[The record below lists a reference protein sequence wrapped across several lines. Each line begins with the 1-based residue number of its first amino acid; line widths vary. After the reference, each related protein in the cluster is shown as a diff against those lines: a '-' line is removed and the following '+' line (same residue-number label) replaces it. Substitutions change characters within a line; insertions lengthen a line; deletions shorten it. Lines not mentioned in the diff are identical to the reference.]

1 MGRGGRPR
9 MEAGAP
15 DLEWRGAQNPYH
27 APGVRLGAANLTVP
41 ALGQVGMGNAANSL
55 AKR

>member
-1 MGRGGRPR
+1 